1 MQECNRMLVIQHNDV
16 QMEGI
21 MGKYKLCV
29 LDMDGTMLASDH
41 SIPSRN
47 IEAIMRL
54 RDRNISVAVA
64 TGRMDIMIKS
74 YIKQMKLDMPV
85 ISCNGGMIRKLGEL
99 NPIAEFTIDSERV
112 LGFIDACK
120 KEGVSFSLYGRHSMF
135 TEKLDGRA
143 LFFHEYNKT
152 LPEDEKI
159 DLQVVP
165 SCRALVENGMP
176 IIKGLSYTD
185 DYGAI
190 EAVKKEVESMGGAA
204 MIQSARGLYDFMRD
218 DVSKGTAVEKL
229 AQIMGIDREQIV
241 AFGDNHNDIS
251 MLEVAG
257 LSVAMGNAEEDV
269 KRHADFVTLTND
281 EAGVAYAI
289 EKLVL

>member
-1 MQECNRMLVIQHNDV
+1 MKN
-16 QMEGI
+16 
-21 MGKYKLCV
+21 YKLCV

-47 IEAIMRL
+47 IDAIMRL
-54 RDRNISVAVA
+54 RDKNISVAVA

-85 ISCNGGMIRKLGEL
+85 ISCNGGMIRRLGEL
-99 NPIAEFTIDSERV
+99 NPIAEFTIDSRRV

-120 KEGVSFSLYGRHSMF
+120 NEGVSFSLYGRHSMF

-152 LPEDEKI
+152 LPDDERI

-165 SCRALVENGMP
+165 SCRALAENGMP

-185 DYGAI
+185 DCGAI
-190 EAVKKEVESMGGAA
+190 EAVKKEVERMGGAA
-204 MIQSARGLYDFMRD
+204 MIQSARGLYDFMRA
-218 DVSKGTAVEKL
+218 DVSKGMAVEKL